1 MDKTIDRWTDPDGNG
16 YAFKDT
22 VARAQNRVT
31 IDKMNAETADRKS
44 ELDIERKRIDNLV
57 RALPNSAGEYQQ
69 SKMVLHGY
77 GNAKTKCGTTSGQY
91 TNVPAFTTDA
101 GGVLSSLYTKKSN
114 YQIAVNKA
122 GLYLFELRIHINSL
136 TANKRVELAP
146 FVNGERNA
154 ALASSYNTA
163 GNFTLTKI
171 ATLPM
176 WLSTND
182 TIDFR
187 IAPIEA
193 AEVRVELGDVLVYAI
208 DWDDKFKIPDYTG
221 YVNETKDLRVGV
233 DGTTYYTAGQAMR
246 EQIGSLKEDLGKIS
260 EITVD
265 KTENLL
271 DISKEKIN
279 IRPQGYN
286 AGQSLNDLK
295 LKQEEGWIT
304 YNVVSAS
311 PGDSFYF
318 LQGTTII
325 RAFLELYNSDGAF
338 SRGVQIENKRPVI
351 LQNDEKYILIS
362 KNWKTD
368 PLGLSPDG
376 TEQFKS
382 TTADLNIYE
391 AFGYKE
397 KDLTKNENLMRYFES
412 LQEKKQSKIR
422 DVIIDTDWAGDV
434 DDAVA
439 IKTALWAEEQGLFK
453 IKAILINSMEGNHC
467 QTLNAFLTGYGRG
480 DVPIGIN
487 NNGDNYLGLADW
499 KKPLLTSASSIT
511 KNTECEDALRLYR
524 KVLANNINK
533 IDIISIGNFHNL
545 SHLVDSEADYISDK
559 TGLEL
564 VEDKVNIVYCMG
576 GRYPSGSEYNF
587 NRGGVAKTIEI
598 TKNFLGKW
606 NTDVIFVGAEV
617 ADTIIVGSKL
627 DNIDPKRKELLTQV
641 LYAYNGNKPNIGRP
655 AYDPCTVYLAAIGDA
670 EKCGYDV
677 VRGTVTIDDSG
688 NNSFITSNTGKH
700 YYVVKKKDDS
710 WYQSLIDSTL
720 YSLQGYYY

>member
-1 MDKTIDRWTDPDGNG
+1 M
-16 YAFKDT
+16 
-22 VARAQNRVT
+22 
-31 IDKMNAETADRKS
+31 
-44 ELDIERKRIDNLV
+44 
-57 RALPNSAGEYQQ
+57 
-69 SKMVLHGY
+69 
-77 GNAKTKCGTTSGQY
+77 
-91 TNVPAFTTDA
+91 
-101 GGVLSSLYTKKSN
+101 
-114 YQIAVNKA
+114 
-122 GLYLFELRIHINSL
+122 
-136 TANKRVELAP
+136 
-146 FVNGERNA
+146 
-154 ALASSYNTA
+154 
-163 GNFTLTKI
+163 
-171 ATLPM
+171 
-176 WLSTND
+176 
-182 TIDFR
+182 
-187 IAPIEA
+187 
-193 AEVRVELGDVLVYAI
+193 
-208 DWDDKFKIPDYTG
+208 
-221 YVNETKDLRVGV
+221 
-233 DGTTYYTAGQAMR
+233 
-246 EQIGSLKEDLGKIS
+246 
-260 EITVD
+260 
-265 KTENLL
+265 
-271 DISKEKIN
+271 
-279 IRPQGYN
+279 
-286 AGQSLNDLK
+286 
-295 LKQEEGWIT
+295 
-304 YNVVSAS
+304 
-311 PGDSFYF
+311 
-318 LQGTTII
+318 
-325 RAFLELYNSDGAF
+325 
-338 SRGVQIENKRPVI
+338 QIENKRPVI

>member
-1 MDKTIDRWTDPDGNG
+1 MKEYKPGNTAEFSGKIDVIEKTDPT
-16 YAFKDT
+16 YCE
-22 VARAQNRVT
+22 
-31 IDKMNAETADRKS
+31 I
-44 ELDIERKRIDNLV
+44 
-57 RALPNSAGEYQQ
+57 
-69 SKMVLHGY
+69 
-77 GNAKTKCGTTSGQY
+77 
-91 TNVPAFTTDA
+91 
-101 GGVLSSLYTKKSN
+101 
-114 YQIAVNKA
+114 VNKA
-122 GLYLFELRIHINSL
+122 PKQLIANDVYLYNQMQKKANL
-136 TANKRVELAP
+136 TDI
-146 FVNGERNA
+146 
-154 ALASSYNTA
+154 SSPYQFK
-163 GNFTLTKI
+163 GSC
-171 ATLPM
+171 
-176 WLSTND
+176 LSTNLPGGSGNKIND
-182 TIDFR
+182 TYYVTDKKCKFTWNG
-187 IAPIEA
+187 A
-193 AEVRVELGDVLVYAI
+193 AWYQSSLNESEYEEELG
-208 DWDDKFKIPDYTG
+208 
-221 YVNETKDLRVGV
+221 
-233 DGTTYYTAGQAMR
+233 
-246 EQIGSLKEDLGKIS
+246 SLTEALGKIS

-311 PGDSFYF
+311 LGDSFYF